1 MFVYPMCTQMSKQ
14 LNFTNRTLD
23 SIKPPIKGRD
33 TYHDTQVIGLTLRVT
48 KTGTKSFIVRKRL
61 KGMKNAPYKTLG
73 RYPIMTIAQA
83 RHEARE
89 TMSGISHGINPQNIR
104 ADVIT
109 KQTLT
114 LDKVFKDYQS
124 SRGTNLEQSTI
135 KGYATIINNQ
145 LGDWK
150 QTPLSEIKRSMVEER
165 FFEIT
170 HGTGKFIHMDGSP
183 TRANTMIRVL
193 RALYNYAMGQ
203 YVDSQEEPLILS
215 NPTKIISHNKSW
227 NREKSRIGI
236 IEEYK
241 LKEWYQGIMKL
252 PEHDKN
258 KRDGNSSEVAR
269 DFFIFLLFTGLRRN
283 EALELKWEDIDFQ
296 DNSFMIEDTKNHERH
311 KMPLTKVLI
320 DVLERR
326 KNDTGNPYVFEG
338 EKPNSHLTPPK
349 KQIEKARELMGF
361 HFTNHDLRRT
371 FTTTANRLNFNK
383 YIIDR
388 LVNHKN
394 TEDSRDVTKRYII
407 LDIEDLREP
416 MNQISETLWG
426 HTK

>member
-1 MFVYPMCTQMSKQ
+1 MSNTK
-14 LNFTNRTLD
+14 NFTTRLLD
-23 SIKPPIKGRD
+23 SLSTNKEREIW
-33 TYHDTQVIGLTLRVT
+33 HDTQVQGLSLKVSNVGN
-48 KTGTKSFIVRKRL
+48 KTFFVRKRMVGVTKQL
-61 KGMKNAPYKTLG
+61 YFTIGK
-73 RYPIMTIAQA
+73 YPSTTIGQA
-83 RHEARE
+83 RQEARE
-89 TMSGISHGINPQNIR
+89 KINLAQSGVNPTKIKSDN
-104 ADVIT
+104 VT
-109 KQTLT
+109 KQTLI
-114 LDKVFKDYQS
+114 LEKVFNDYQS
-124 SRGTNLEQSTI
+124 SRGTNLEESTI
-135 KGYATIINNQ
+135 KGYASIINNQ

-150 QTPLSEIKRSMVEER
+150 QTSLSEIKRSMVEER

-170 HGTGKFIHMDGSP
+170 HGTGKFKGMKGSP

-193 RALYNYAMGQ
+193 RAIYNYAMGQ

-236 IEEYK
+236 VEDYK
-241 LKEWYQGIMKL
+241 LKEWYEGIMKL

-269 DFFIFLLFTGLRRN
+269 DFFIFLMFTGLRRN

-326 KNDTGNPYVFEG
+326 KNDTENPYVFEG

-416 MNQISETLWG
+416 MNQISETLWS
-426 HTK
+426 HMK

>member
-1 MFVYPMCTQMSKQ
+1 MSNTK
-14 LNFTNRTLD
+14 NFTTRLLD
-23 SIKPPIKGRD
+23 SLTTNKDREIW
-33 TYHDTQVIGLTLRVT
+33 HDTQVQGLSLKVSNVGN
-48 KTGTKSFIVRKRL
+48 KTFFVRKRMEGVTKQL
-61 KGMKNAPYKTLG
+61 YFTIGK
-73 RYPIMTIAQA
+73 YPSTTIGQA
-83 RHEARE
+83 RQQARE
-89 TMSGISHGINPQNIR
+89 KIVLAQSGVNPTLIKSDNVTR
-104 ADVIT
+104 
-109 KQTLT
+109 KTLT
-114 LDKVFKDYQS
+114 LEKVFEDYQR
-124 SRGTNLEQSTI
+124 SRGANLEMSTI
-135 KGYATIINNQ
+135 KGYKSIIDNQ

-150 QTPLSEIKRSMVEER
+150 QTPLTEIKRSMIEDR
-165 FFEIT
+165 FLEVS
-170 HGTGKFIHMDGSP
+170 HGTVKFINKEGSP
-183 TRANTMIRVL
+183 TRANTMVRVL
-193 RALYNYAMGQ
+193 RAIYNYAMRQ
-203 YVDSQEEPLILS
+203 YVDSNEEPLILH
-215 NPTKIISHNKSW
+215 NPTVIISHNKAW

-236 IEEYK
+236 IEDYK
-241 LKEWYQGIMKL
+241 LKDWYEGIMKL

-269 DFFIFLLFTGLRRN
+269 DFFIFLMFTGLRRN
-283 EALELKWEDIDFQ
+283 EALELKWEDINFQ
-296 DNSFMIEDTKNHERH
+296 DNSFMIEYTKNHERH
-311 KMPLTKVLI
+311 KMPLTRLLL
-320 DVLERR
+320 DVLDRL
-326 KNDTGNPYVFEG
+326 KSDTDNPYVFVG

>member
-1 MFVYPMCTQMSKQ
+1 MSKQ

-23 SIKPPIKGRD
+23 SINPPSKGRD
-33 TYHDTQVIGLTLRVT
+33 TYHDTQVQGLTLRVT

-61 KGMKNAPYKTLG
+61 TGMKNAPYKTLG
-73 RYPIMTIAQA
+73 RYPLMTIAQA

-89 TMSGISHGINPQNIR
+89 TMTGISHGINPQSLR

-114 LDKVFKDYQS
+114 LDKVFEDYQR
-124 SRGTNLEQSTI
+124 SRGANLEMSTI
-135 KGYATIINNQ
+135 KGYKSIIDNQ
-145 LGDWK
+145 LADWK
-150 QTPLSEIKRSMVEER
+150 QTPLSEIKRSMIEDR
-165 FFEIT
+165 FFEVS
-170 HGTGKFIHMDGSP
+170 HGTVRFIDKEGSP

-193 RALYNYAMGQ
+193 RAIYNYAMRQ
-203 YVDSQEEPLILS
+203 YVDSQEQPLILH
-215 NPTKIISHNKSW
+215 NPTIIISHNKSW
-227 NREKSRIGI
+227 NREKPRENHIK
-236 IEEYK
+236 EYQ
-241 LKEWYQGIMKL
+241 LKAWYEGIMKL

-258 KRDGNSSEVAR
+258 KRQGNSSEVAR

-283 EALELKWEDIDFQ
+283 EALELKWEDIDFR

-311 KMPLTKVLI
+311 KMPLTNVLI

-416 MNQISETLWG
+416 MNQISETLWS
-426 HTK
+426 HMK

>member
-1 MFVYPMCTQMSKQ
+1 MSNTK
-14 LNFTNRTLD
+14 NFTTRLLD
-23 SIKPPIKGRD
+23 SLTTNKDREIW
-33 TYHDTQVIGLTLRVT
+33 HDTQVQGLSLKVSNVGN
-48 KTGTKSFIVRKRL
+48 KTFFVRKRMEGVTKQL
-61 KGMKNAPYKTLG
+61 YFTIGK
-73 RYPIMTIAQA
+73 YPSTTIGQA
-83 RHEARE
+83 RQQARE
-89 TMSGISHGINPQNIR
+89 KIVLAQSGVNPTLIKSDNVTR
-104 ADVIT
+104 
-109 KQTLT
+109 KTLT
-114 LDKVFKDYQS
+114 LEKVFEDYQR
-124 SRGTNLEQSTI
+124 SRGANLEMSTI
-135 KGYATIINNQ
+135 KGYKSIIDNQ

-150 QTPLSEIKRSMVEER
+150 QTPLTEIKRSMIEDR
-165 FFEIT
+165 FLEVS
-170 HGTGKFIHMDGSP
+170 HGTVKFINKEGSP
-183 TRANTMIRVL
+183 TRANTMVRVL
-193 RALYNYAMGQ
+193 RAIYNYAMRQ
-203 YVDSQEEPLILS
+203 YIDSNEEPLILH
-215 NPTKIISHNKSW
+215 NPTVIISHNKAW

-236 IEEYK
+236 VEEYK

-311 KMPLTKVLI
+311 KMPLTRLLL
-320 DVLERR
+320 DVLARLN
-326 KNDTGNPYVFEG
+326 NDTDNPYVFVG

-371 FTTTANRLNFNK
+371 FTTTANRLNFSK

-416 MNQISETLWG
+416 MNQINETLWS
-426 HTK
+426 HMK

>member
-1 MFVYPMCTQMSKQ
+1 MSNTK
-14 LNFTNRTLD
+14 NFTTRLLD
-23 SIKPPIKGRD
+23 SLTTNKDREIW
-33 TYHDTQVIGLTLRVT
+33 HDTQVQGLSLKVSNVGN
-48 KTGTKSFIVRKRL
+48 KTFFVRKRMEGVTKQL
-61 KGMKNAPYKTLG
+61 YFTIGK
-73 RYPIMTIAQA
+73 YPSTTIGQA
-83 RHEARE
+83 RQQARE
-89 TMSGISHGINPQNIR
+89 KIVLAQSGVNPTLIKSDNVTR
-104 ADVIT
+104 
-109 KQTLT
+109 KTLT
-114 LDKVFKDYQS
+114 LEKVFEDYQR
-124 SRGTNLEQSTI
+124 SRGANLEMSTI
-135 KGYATIINNQ
+135 KGYKSIIDNQ

-150 QTPLSEIKRSMVEER
+150 QTPLTEIKRSMIEDR
-165 FFEIT
+165 FLEVS
-170 HGTGKFIHMDGSP
+170 HGTVKFINKEGSP
-183 TRANTMIRVL
+183 TRANTMVRVL
-193 RALYNYAMGQ
+193 RAIYNYAMRQ
-203 YVDSQEEPLILS
+203 YIDSNEEPLILH
-215 NPTKIISHNKSW
+215 NPTVIISHNKAW

-236 IEEYK
+236 VEEYK

-311 KMPLTKVLI
+311 KMPLTRLLL
-320 DVLERR
+320 DVLDRL
-326 KNDTGNPYVFEG
+326 KNDTDNPYVFVG

-371 FTTTANRLNFNK
+371 FTTTANRLNFSK

-416 MNQISETLWG
+416 MNQINETLWS
-426 HTK
+426 HMK

>member
-1 MFVYPMCTQMSKQ
+1 MSNTK
-14 LNFTNRTLD
+14 NFTTRLLD
-23 SIKPPIKGRD
+23 SLTTNKDREIW
-33 TYHDTQVIGLTLRVT
+33 HDTQVQGLSLKVSNVGN
-48 KTGTKSFIVRKRL
+48 KTFFVRKRMEGVTKQL
-61 KGMKNAPYKTLG
+61 YFTIGK
-73 RYPIMTIAQA
+73 YPSTTIGQA
-83 RHEARE
+83 RQQARE
-89 TMSGISHGINPQNIR
+89 KIVLAQSGVNPTLIKSDNVTR
-104 ADVIT
+104 
-109 KQTLT
+109 KTLT
-114 LDKVFKDYQS
+114 LEKVFEDYQR
-124 SRGTNLEQSTI
+124 SRGANLEMSTI
-135 KGYATIINNQ
+135 KGYKSIIDNQ

-150 QTPLSEIKRSMVEER
+150 QTPLTEIKRSMIEDR
-165 FFEIT
+165 FLEVS
-170 HGTGKFIHMDGSP
+170 HGTVKFINKEGSP
-183 TRANTMIRVL
+183 TRANTMVRVL
-193 RALYNYAMGQ
+193 RAIYNYAMRQ
-203 YVDSQEEPLILS
+203 YVDSNEEPLILH
-215 NPTKIISHNKSW
+215 NPTVIISHNKAW

-236 IEEYK
+236 VEEYK

-416 MNQISETLWG
+416 MNQISEALWG

>member
-1 MFVYPMCTQMSKQ
+1 
-14 LNFTNRTLD
+14 
-23 SIKPPIKGRD
+23 
-33 TYHDTQVIGLTLRVT
+33 
-48 KTGTKSFIVRKRL
+48 
-61 KGMKNAPYKTLG
+61 
-73 RYPIMTIAQA
+73 
-83 RHEARE
+83 
-89 TMSGISHGINPQNIR
+89 
-104 ADVIT
+104 
-109 KQTLT
+109 
-114 LDKVFKDYQS
+114 
-124 SRGTNLEQSTI
+124 
-135 KGYATIINNQ
+135 
-145 LGDWK
+145 
-150 QTPLSEIKRSMVEER
+150 
-165 FFEIT
+165 
-170 HGTGKFIHMDGSP
+170 
-183 TRANTMIRVL
+183 
-193 RALYNYAMGQ
+193 
-203 YVDSQEEPLILS
+203 
-215 NPTKIISHNKSW
+215 
-227 NREKSRIGI
+227 
-236 IEEYK
+236 
-241 LKEWYQGIMKL
+241 MKL

-311 KMPLTKVLI
+311 KMPLTNVLI

-326 KNDTGNPYVFEG
+326 KNDTANPYVFEG

-416 MNQISETLWG
+416 MNQISETLWS
-426 HTK
+426 HMK

>member
-1 MFVYPMCTQMSKQ
+1 MSNTK
-14 LNFTNRTLD
+14 NFTTRLLD
-23 SIKPPIKGRD
+23 SLTTNKDREIW
-33 TYHDTQVIGLTLRVT
+33 HDTQVQGLSLKVSNVGN
-48 KTGTKSFIVRKRL
+48 KTFFVRKRMEGVTKQL
-61 KGMKNAPYKTLG
+61 YFTIGK
-73 RYPIMTIAQA
+73 YPSTTIGQA
-83 RHEARE
+83 RQQARE
-89 TMSGISHGINPQNIR
+89 KIVLAQSGVNPTLIKSDNVTR
-104 ADVIT
+104 
-109 KQTLT
+109 KTLT
-114 LDKVFKDYQS
+114 LEKVFEDYQR
-124 SRGTNLEQSTI
+124 SRGANLEMSTI
-135 KGYATIINNQ
+135 KGYKSIIDNQ

-150 QTPLSEIKRSMVEER
+150 QTPLTEIKRSMIEDR
-165 FFEIT
+165 FLEVS
-170 HGTGKFIHMDGSP
+170 HGTVKFINKEGSP
-183 TRANTMIRVL
+183 TRANTMVRVL
-193 RALYNYAMGQ
+193 RAIYNYAMRQ
-203 YVDSQEEPLILS
+203 YIDSNEEPLILH
-215 NPTKIISHNKSW
+215 NPTVIISHNKAW

-236 IEEYK
+236 VEEYK

-416 MNQISETLWG
+416 MNQISEALWG

>member
-1 MFVYPMCTQMSKQ
+1 MSNTK
-14 LNFTNRTLD
+14 NFTTRLLD
-23 SIKPPIKGRD
+23 SLSTNKEREIW
-33 TYHDTQVIGLTLRVT
+33 HDTQVQGLSLKVSNVGN
-48 KTGTKSFIVRKRL
+48 KTFFVRKRMVGVTKQL
-61 KGMKNAPYKTLG
+61 YFTIGK
-73 RYPIMTIAQA
+73 YPSTTIGQA
-83 RHEARE
+83 RQEARE
-89 TMSGISHGINPQNIR
+89 KINLAQSGVNPTKIKSDN
-104 ADVIT
+104 VT
-109 KQTLT
+109 KQTLI
-114 LDKVFKDYQS
+114 LEKVFNDYQS
-124 SRGTNLEQSTI
+124 SRGTNLEDSTI
-135 KGYATIINNQ
+135 KGYASIINNQ

-150 QTPLSEIKRSMVEER
+150 KTPLSEIKRSMVEER

-170 HGTGKFIHMDGSP
+170 HGTGKFKGMNGSP

-193 RALYNYAMGQ
+193 RAIYNYAMGQ

-236 IEEYK
+236 VEDYK
-241 LKEWYQGIMKL
+241 LKDWYEGIMKL

-269 DFFIFLLFTGLRRN
+269 DFFIFLMFTGLRRN

-311 KMPLTKVLI
+311 KMPLTNVLI

-416 MNQISETLWG
+416 MNQISETLWS
-426 HTK
+426 HMK

>member
-1 MFVYPMCTQMSKQ
+1 MSNTK
-14 LNFTNRTLD
+14 NFTTRLLD
-23 SIKPPIKGRD
+23 SLTTNKDREIW
-33 TYHDTQVIGLTLRVT
+33 HDTQVQGLSLKVSNVGN
-48 KTGTKSFIVRKRL
+48 KTFFVRKRMEGVTKQL
-61 KGMKNAPYKTLG
+61 YFTIGK
-73 RYPIMTIAQA
+73 YPSTTIGQA
-83 RHEARE
+83 RQQARE
-89 TMSGISHGINPQNIR
+89 KIVLAQSGVNPTLIKSDNVTR
-104 ADVIT
+104 
-109 KQTLT
+109 KTLT
-114 LDKVFKDYQS
+114 LEKVFEDYQR
-124 SRGTNLEQSTI
+124 SRGANLEMSTI
-135 KGYATIINNQ
+135 KGYKSIIDNQ

-150 QTPLSEIKRSMVEER
+150 QTPLTEIKRSMIEDR
-165 FFEIT
+165 FLEVS
-170 HGTGKFIHMDGSP
+170 HGTVKFINKEGSP
-183 TRANTMIRVL
+183 TRANTMVRVL
-193 RALYNYAMGQ
+193 RAIYNYAMRQ
-203 YVDSQEEPLILS
+203 YIDSNEEPLILH
-215 NPTKIISHNKSW
+215 NPTVIISHNKAW

-236 IEEYK
+236 VEEYK

-349 KQIEKARELMGF
+349 KQIQKARELMGF

>member
-1 MFVYPMCTQMSKQ
+1 MARKNEI
-14 LNFTNRTLD
+14 NFNKKTLD
-23 SIKPPIKGRD
+23 NLELPTGTFRPY
-33 TYHDTQVIGLTLRVT
+33 YHDTQVNGLALRVT
-48 KTGTKSFIVRKRL
+48 RKGVKSFVVQRRVNGKVRKT
-61 KGMKNAPYKTLG
+61 TLG
-73 RYPIMTIAQA
+73 TYPVMTIEQA
-83 RHEARE
+83 RNEALNVLGLIRK
-89 TMSGISHGINPQNIR
+89 GINPNNIKKEQLS
-104 ADVIT
+104 

-114 LDKVFKDYQS
+114 LEKVFNDYQS
-124 SRGTNLEQSTI
+124 SRGTNLEESTI
-135 KGYATIINNQ
+135 KGYASIINNQ

-150 QTPLSEIKRSMVEER
+150 QTSLSEIKRSMVEER

-170 HGTGKFIHMDGSP
+170 HGTGKFIHMNGSP

-193 RALYNYAMGQ
+193 RAIYNYAMGQ

-236 IEEYK
+236 VEDYK
-241 LKEWYQGIMKL
+241 LKEWYEGITKL

-269 DFFIFLLFTGLRRN
+269 DFFIFLMFTGLRRN

-326 KNDTGNPYVFEG
+326 KNDTENPYVFEG

-371 FTTTANRLNFNK
+371 FTTTADRLNFNK

-394 TEDSRDVTKRYII
+394 SEDSKDVTKRYII

-416 MNQISETLWG
+416 MNQISDTLWS
-426 HTK
+426 HMK

>member
-1 MFVYPMCTQMSKQ
+1 MSNTK
-14 LNFTNRTLD
+14 NFTTRLLD
-23 SIKPPIKGRD
+23 SLTTNKDREIW
-33 TYHDTQVIGLTLRVT
+33 HDTQVQGLSLKVSNVGN
-48 KTGTKSFIVRKRL
+48 KTFFVRKRMEGVTKQL
-61 KGMKNAPYKTLG
+61 YFTIGK
-73 RYPIMTIAQA
+73 YPSTTIGQA
-83 RHEARE
+83 RQQARE
-89 TMSGISHGINPQNIR
+89 KIVLAQSGVNPTLIKSDNVTR
-104 ADVIT
+104 
-109 KQTLT
+109 KTLT
-114 LDKVFKDYQS
+114 LEKVFEDYQR
-124 SRGTNLEQSTI
+124 SRGANLEMSTI
-135 KGYATIINNQ
+135 KGYKSIIDNQ

-150 QTPLSEIKRSMVEER
+150 QTPLTEIKRSMIEDR
-165 FFEIT
+165 FLEVS
-170 HGTGKFIHMDGSP
+170 HGTVKFINKEGSP
-183 TRANTMIRVL
+183 TRANTMVRVL
-193 RALYNYAMGQ
+193 RAIYNYAMRQ
-203 YVDSQEEPLILS
+203 YIDSNEEPLILH
-215 NPTKIISHNKSW
+215 NPTVIISHNKAW

-236 IEEYK
+236 VEEYK

-296 DNSFMIEDTKNHERH
+296 DSSFMIEDTKNHERH
-311 KMPLTKVLI
+311 KMPLTRLLL
-320 DVLERR
+320 DVLARLN
-326 KNDTGNPYVFEG
+326 NDTGNPYVFVG

-371 FTTTANRLNFNK
+371 FTTTANRLNFSK

-416 MNQISETLWG
+416 MNQINETLWS
-426 HTK
+426 HMK

>member
-1 MFVYPMCTQMSKQ
+1 MARKNEI
-14 LNFTNRTLD
+14 NFNKKTLD
-23 SIKPPIKGRD
+23 NLELPRGTFRPY
-33 TYHDTQVIGLTLRVT
+33 YHDTQVNGLALRVT
-48 KTGTKSFIVRKRL
+48 RKGVKSFVVQRRVNGKVRKT
-61 KGMKNAPYKTLG
+61 TLG
-73 RYPIMTIAQA
+73 NYPVMTIDQA
-83 RHEARE
+83 RNEALNVLGLIRK
-89 TMSGISHGINPQNIR
+89 GINPNSIKKEQLS
-104 ADVIT
+104 

-114 LDKVFKDYQS
+114 LEKVFNDYQS

-135 KGYATIINNQ
+135 KGYASIINNQ

-150 QTPLSEIKRSMVEER
+150 QTCLSEIKRSMVEER

-193 RALYNYAMGQ
+193 RAIYNYAMRQ
-203 YVDSQEEPLILS
+203 YVDSNEEPLILH
-215 NPTKIISHNKSW
+215 NPTVIISHNKAW

-236 IEEYK
+236 IEDYK
-241 LKEWYQGIMKL
+241 LKDWYEGIMKL

-269 DFFIFLLFTGLRRN
+269 DFFIFLMFTGLRRN
-283 EALELKWEDIDFQ
+283 EALELKWEDIDFR

-326 KNDTGNPYVFEG
+326 KNDIGNPYVFEG

-416 MNQISETLWG
+416 MNQISETLWS
-426 HTK
+426 HMK

>member
-1 MFVYPMCTQMSKQ
+1 MSNTK
-14 LNFTNRTLD
+14 NFTTRLLD
-23 SIKPPIKGRD
+23 SLSTNKEREIW
-33 TYHDTQVIGLTLRVT
+33 HDTQVQGLSLKVSNVGN
-48 KTGTKSFIVRKRL
+48 KTFFVRKRMVGVTKQL
-61 KGMKNAPYKTLG
+61 YFTIGK
-73 RYPIMTIAQA
+73 YPSTTIGQA
-83 RHEARE
+83 RQEARE
-89 TMSGISHGINPQNIR
+89 KINLAQSGVNPTKIKSDN
-104 ADVIT
+104 VT
-109 KQTLT
+109 KQTLI
-114 LDKVFKDYQS
+114 LEKVFNDYQS
-124 SRGTNLEQSTI
+124 SRGTNLEESTI
-135 KGYATIINNQ
+135 KGYASIINNQ

-150 QTPLSEIKRSMVEER
+150 KTPLSEIKRSMVEER

-170 HGTGKFIHMDGSP
+170 HGTGKFKGMNGSP

-193 RALYNYAMGQ
+193 RAIYNYAMGQ
-203 YVDSQEEPLILS
+203 YVDSQEEPIILS

-236 IEEYK
+236 VEDYK
-241 LKEWYQGIMKL
+241 LKDWYKGIMKL

-283 EALELKWEDIDFQ
+283 EALELKWEDIDFH

-311 KMPLTKVLI
+311 KMPLTNVLI

-416 MNQISETLWG
+416 MNQISDTLWS
-426 HTK
+426 HMK